1 MKTLTEWCYQNN
13 RQDILERWSAE
24 NEISPSQISF
34 GSEKKMKWVC
44 ENNLNRYLNAS
55 YMNFMD

>member
-44 ENNLNRYLNAS
+44 ENNHTWEPLC
-55 YMNFMD
+55 